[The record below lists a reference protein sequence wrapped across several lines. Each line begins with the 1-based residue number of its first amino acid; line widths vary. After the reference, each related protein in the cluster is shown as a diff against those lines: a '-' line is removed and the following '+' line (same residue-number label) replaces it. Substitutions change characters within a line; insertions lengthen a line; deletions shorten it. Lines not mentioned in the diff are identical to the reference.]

1 MAPMN
6 TQTLCHVVAQ
16 SIPLLL
22 DFPTRK
28 FSVDYDR
35 DADVLYISFDH
46 PQNATDSEMTED
58 GFLLRYRGEQL
69 IWRDHSRCIDSITPE
84 CRGRAMR
91 TITPPKPS
99 SRPTSSLQRPS
110 EKNILALLVFL
121 SGFRALVRYL
131 ENFRQNDQKI

>member
-1 MAPMN
+1 MASMN

-35 DADVLYISFDH
+35 DADVLYISFDR
-46 PQNATDSEMTED
+46 PQNATDSEMTDD

-69 IWRDHSRCIDSITPE
+69 IGVTILDASTRPPRN
-84 CRGRAMR
+84 AMEG
-91 TITPPKPS
+91 
-99 SRPTSSLQRPS
+99 L
-110 EKNILALLVFL
+110 
-121 SGFRALVRYL
+121 
-131 ENFRQNDQKI
+131 